1 MKHQLGLTLLEVSI
15 ALSIG
20 MAILLM
26 ATKSMGYLNR
36 YNATHEVKSEVAL
49 LRLALKDYYHYEC
62 RQQPF
67 TRPTVARLKA
77 GQYLPAQFN
86 ADNSI
91 GSNYTFTIN
100 NNVKPPSY
108 TINLVLNEGLANNV
122 YAPSVGATHQD
133 RIYGTRDRLRW
144 IEPILPVKINRSD
157 SVLRFQQT
165 FGPRCP

>member
-1 MKHQLGLTLLEVSI
+1 MKHQLGLTILEVSI
-15 ALSIG
+15 AMSIG

-26 ATKSMGYLNR
+26 ATKSVEYLNR

-49 LRLALKDYYHYEC
+49 LRLALEDYYHYEC
-62 RQQPF
+62 RQQPLE
-67 TRPTVARLKA
+67 RPLIAELIRR
-77 GQYLPAQFN
+77 GYLPAQFN

-91 GSNYTFTIN
+91 GTNYTVDID
-100 NNVKPPSY
+100 NNVKPPRY
-108 TINLVLNEGLANNV
+108 EIYLLLDKGLAGNA
-122 YAPSVGATHQD
+122 YASFVGATHQD
-133 RIYGTRDRLRW
+133 RVYGTHDRLRW